1 MALNMIRSTRQDSKP
16 VSGAIPP
23 VVTMFSSKCYKTF
36 LSPSAS
42 SSSSSPP
49 TMLNLSKLERLAFS
63 NFYKLVYY
71 SGVR

>member
-23 VVTMFSSKCYKTF
+23 VVTMFSPKRYKTF
-36 LSPSAS
+36 LSP

-63 NFYKLVYY
+63 NF
-71 SGVR
+71 